1 MECFCPSLPRTLFWN
16 HPPYFSNNV
25 CTRTGTA
32 LAQGPSPPLQLQLLC
47 CWRSGPSRGSGHPF
61 PPSSSSSETQD
72 QYSHA
77 QLKVPAPFPPQ
88 IRFPP
93 RFCFAGTELL
103 IGFVLLIF
111 QLPQIWAGSV
121 LPTRGGGMHG
131 TPGTRTCL
139 PASLHPLIPAPAPAA
154 PSQAQPGVALE
165 GAGQP
170 PPRQNNPHG
179 QIMVM
184 SNLLGL
190 CKSPLG

>member
-88 IRFPP
+88 ILFPP

-121 LPTRGGGMHG
+121 LPTRGGGDARHPRDSYVPPSISAPSNPRSSPRSPQ
-131 TPGTRTCL
+131 PGSAWRRSRGCWAAT
-139 PASLHPLIPAPAPAA
+139 AA
-154 PSQAQPGVALE
+154 P
-165 GAGQP
+165 
-170 PPRQNNPHG
+170 
-179 QIMVM
+179 
-184 SNLLGL
+184 
-190 CKSPLG
+190 K